1 MDSSKNNQSD
11 STQPESLVQK
21 NPARLRV
28 TARRTVNLGDYNS
41 LTYEVSVEEDQNK
54 KKQSEQLDLM
64 FDRINGYLAKK
75 FIESGVVTE

>member
-1 MDSSKNNQSD
+1 MDSNKSNQSD
-11 STQPESLVQK
+11 STPVESLQK

-41 LTYEVSVEEDQNK
+41 LTYEVSVEEDQRSD
-54 KKQSEQLDLM
+54 KKQSEHLDLM
-64 FDRINGYLAKK
+64 FDRINGYLARK